1 MAPKLQGW
9 ASRAHGQDVGS
20 SPMGS
25 AGVLGL
31 WLVGAVLGPDP
42 FLAAASCVHVLV

>member
-1 MAPKLQGW
+1 
-9 ASRAHGQDVGS
+9 
-20 SPMGS
+20 MGS